1 MDIDG
6 LGDKIVDA
14 LVDAGLVAD
23 VADLYALAEAD
34 VAGLERMGE
43 KSAANLVAAIRTSR
57 ENLALERFLFAL
69 GIREVGEATALAL
82 ANHFGALDKVMS
94 ADEDALVAVS
104 DVGPVVAS
112 HIRHFFAE
120 PHNQAVIAKL
130 RKAGV
135 EPLESEPLEVA
146 SLPLADQTWVLT
158 GTLTR
163 FTRDQAKAV
172 LQSLGAKVAGSVS
185 RKTSC
190 VVAGESA
197 GSKLDKAKELDVVV
211 LDEQE
216 FLQKM
221 DALGARV
228 DGADA

>member
-1 MDIDG
+1 
-6 LGDKIVDA
+6 
-14 LVDAGLVAD
+14 
-23 VADLYALAEAD
+23 
-34 VAGLERMGE
+34 
-43 KSAANLVAAIRTSR
+43 
-57 ENLALERFLFAL
+57 
-69 GIREVGEATALAL
+69 
-82 ANHFGALDKVMS
+82 
-94 ADEDALVAVS
+94 
-104 DVGPVVAS
+104 
-112 HIRHFFAE
+112 
-120 PHNQAVIAKL
+120 VIAKL